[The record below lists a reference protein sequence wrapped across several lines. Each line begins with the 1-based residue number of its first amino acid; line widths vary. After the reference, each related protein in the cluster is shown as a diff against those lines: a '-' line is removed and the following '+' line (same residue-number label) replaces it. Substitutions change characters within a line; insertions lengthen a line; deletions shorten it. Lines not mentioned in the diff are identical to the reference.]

1 MFGLFPLF
9 DYTLRHI
16 ELCNSVIIQ
25 IQYSEIRQ
33 ILFYSVG
40 EVLVGDLD
48 MALWRVIRF
57 YLIPSDNVRAFLRFC
72 TIASLTALT
81 QLTIKSS

>member
-48 MALWRVIRF
+48 MAGDMVLPHPV
-57 YLIPSDNVRAFLRFC
+57 
-72 TIASLTALT
+72 
-81 QLTIKSS
+81 